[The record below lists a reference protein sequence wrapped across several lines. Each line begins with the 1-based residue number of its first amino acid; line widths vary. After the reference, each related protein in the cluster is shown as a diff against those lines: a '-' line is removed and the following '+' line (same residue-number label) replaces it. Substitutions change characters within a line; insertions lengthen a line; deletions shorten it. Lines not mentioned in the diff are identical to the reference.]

1 MALYR
6 QYVKKEEP
14 KRCISGQL
22 FNGESVIT
30 YNENFMGKLKV
41 PKSIISQLKYN
52 NELKTQYTNNGC
64 ANQGQSPSKKTK
76 KICNKIN
83 INSVNSETKKAFV
96 DLSKHLFERVKTRLY
111 RFRGKRSQ
119 KRLDKL
125 SCALSAYL
133 ETLNNRN
140 CNDNTYTRTYNIDT
154 LNTELNKYVNQT
166 DSFYAAGALNT
177 LKFIYYNY
185 NIPLNEIKKDD
196 KSLDY
201 IIKFFE
207 QYQNP
212 SCS

>member
-1 MALYR
+1 MALYS

-41 PKSIISQLKYN
+41 PKSIINQLKYN

-64 ANQGQSPSKKTK
+64 ANQGQSQSKKTK

-83 INSVNSETKKAFV
+83 INSVNSETKKAFA
-96 DLSKHLFERVKTRLY
+96 DLSKHLFERVITRLY

-125 SCALSAYL
+125 SCALSAYI
-133 ETLNNRN
+133 ETLENRN
-140 CNDNTYTRTYNIDT
+140 CNDNNNRKYYIDT
-154 LNTELNKYVNQT
+154 LNAELTKYVNQT
-166 DSFYAAGALNT
+166 GPFYVTGVLNT

-185 NIPLNEIKKDD
+185 NIPLDEIKKDD
-196 KSLDY
+196 KTLEY